1 MRRTV
6 LFLALILTLCGCSLA
21 RPEQDRPEQDRFVG
35 FHLVYAPLPEGPLPP
50 SEQVEGREDE
60 TGHFVF
66 SGLEGQN
73 CFVLRRTGESERYLA
88 SCFQVSSGGLNLH
101 YSDEGEAV
109 DFQAEAFCG
118 PAEGEELGPEEDY
131 ACTAYRVYQ
140 RPDGSVYLNRY
151 GDAFPLASG
160 ASQTEQ
166 VRTPY
171 LEEGKSLIFEMNA
184 GVTFRAVPRTARCVI
199 RQLDKNGAS
208 VREDVLTA
216 REAEALGEE
225 EARFPLEPEAVC
237 VMSVCEYEGGGV
249 LREMHAL
256 SGAGEGE
263 RLAHLSPRFL
273 DSRGLGYYA
282 GITVEGPQGNGAGIP
297 DIS

>member
-6 LFLALILTLCGCSLA
+6 LFLALILALCGCSLA
-21 RPEQDRPEQDRFVG
+21 RPEQARPEQDRFVG
-35 FHLVYAPLPEGPLPP
+35 FHLVYEPLPEGPLPP
-50 SEQVEGREDE
+50 SGQAEGQEDE

-66 SGLEGQN
+66 PGLEGQN

-88 SCFQVSSGGLNLH
+88 GCFQVSSGGLNLH

-109 DFQAEAFCG
+109 TFQAEAFCG
-118 PAEGEELGPEEDY
+118 PAEGEEMGPEEDY

-140 RPDGSVYLNRY
+140 RPDGSVYLNRF
-151 GDAFPLASG
+151 GDAFQLASG
-160 ASQTEQ
+160 ASRTEQ

-171 LEEGKSLIFEMNA
+171 LEEGKSLMFEMNA

-199 RQLDKNGAS
+199 RQLDEDGAS

-216 REAEALGEE
+216 REAEALGEDG
-225 EARFPLEPEAVC
+225 AWFPLEPEAVC

-249 LREMHAL
+249 RREMHAL
-256 SGAGEGE
+256 SEAGAGE
-263 RLAHLSPRFL
+263 RSAWFSPRFL

-282 GITVEGPQGNGAGIP
+282 GITVGGSRGTGEIP